1 MEIKGGTWRTLFL
14 LLLGQLVSFSLAI
27 CSFITSLISDFGVD
41 APLTQSFFSYMLLA
55 LVYGP
60 ILLRRMKTLPIP
72 WYRYLVLVFIDAGG
86 NCLAI
91 KAYQYSYITSIN
103 LLNSCTIL
111 TSFALGARYSFLQFV
126 WVGTCM
132 AGLTLGI
139 LSDSGSA
146 DVQDFSKRPLLG
158 DTIIVA
164 ATFFFAFSNVGEEYC
179 VKKKDRV
186 EFIAMLGTFGML
198 VTGVQLTLF
207 ERKKIEAINW
217 SPTMIGLFTGYVV
230 VFLVFRTS
238 APFLIK
244 MSGATMFNLSLL
256 TTDVWAV
263 IIRIF
268 FYHQQVNWI
277 YYLAFAIV
285 AIGLIIYSV
294 NEDSSDDV
302 IAASTTEHTTQYE
315 QLPGELIAG
324 ANLD

>member
-86 NCLAI
+86 NCL
-91 KAYQYSYITSIN
+91 
-103 LLNSCTIL
+103 
-111 TSFALGARYSFLQFV
+111 
-126 WVGTCM
+126 GTCM